1 MVIALSAALAAA
13 SVTHLAACGLGKSRL
28 RYFTKLLLMPLVAAL
43 YCALVD
49 RPAPAVLAA
58 MFCGWVGDFF
68 MIYKH
73 KDAFLAAGMA
83 AFGVGHILYVAHIG
97 VIAAAAEPRL
107 FTALAATLVPGAVA
121 IVIFAVLR
129 RRIPKQLRLARL
141 RRVHR
146 AARGRARRRLPA
158 RGRLPLPLL
167 GRYPLLRDLP
177 RRRQQ
182 RRRRGR
188 HAHLH
193 SRPDPAGHRLFHGL
207 KHRARRLKKTPRAFL
222 CRNCDRALSGAA
234 ASEAGRGGAHNG
246 IDAERG
252 IQLSRRGLQLHG

>member
-28 RYFTKLLLMPLVAAL
+28 RYSTKLLLMPLVAAL
-43 YCALVD
+43 YCALAD

-58 MFCGWVGDFF
+58 MFCGWAGDFF

-83 AFGVGHILYVAHIG
+83 AFGVGHILYVARIG

-129 RRIPKQLRLARL
+129 RRIPKQLRLPGLLYGLLLASLGSAAFIAL
-141 RRVHR
+141 R
-146 AARGRARRRLPA
+146 AGAPGGAY
-158 RGRLPLPLL
+158 LL
-167 GRYPLLRDLP
+167 
-177 RRRQQ
+177 
-182 RRRRGR
+182 
-188 HAHLH
+188 
-193 SRPDPAGHRLFHGL
+193 AGGCL
-207 KHRARRLKKTPRAFL
+207 FL
-222 CRNCDRALSGAA
+222 CSDGILSFETFRDGDSNAA
-234 ASEAGRGGAHNG
+234 DVAVMLTYIAAQTLLAIGFSMG
-246 IDAERG
+246 
-252 IQLSRRGLQLHG
+252 

>member
-28 RYFTKLLLMPLVAAL
+28 RYSTKLLLMPLVAAL
-43 YCALVD
+43 YCALAD

-83 AFGVGHILYVAHIG
+83 AFGVGHILYVARIG
-97 VIAAAAEPRL
+97 VIAAAAHPRL

-129 RRIPKQLRLARL
+129 RRIPKQLRLPGLLYGLLLASLGSAAFIAL
-141 RRVHR
+141 R
-146 AARGRARRRLPA
+146 AGAPGGAY
-158 RGRLPLPLL
+158 LL
-167 GRYPLLRDLP
+167 
-177 RRRQQ
+177 
-182 RRRRGR
+182 
-188 HAHLH
+188 
-193 SRPDPAGHRLFHGL
+193 AGGCL
-207 KHRARRLKKTPRAFL
+207 FL
-222 CRNCDRALSGAA
+222 CSDGILSFETFRDGDSNAA
-234 ASEAGRGGAHNG
+234 DVAVMLTYIAA
-246 IDAERG
+246 
-252 IQLSRRGLQLHG
+252 QTLLSIGFSMG

>member
-1 MVIALSAALAAA
+1 MVIVLSAALAAA

-43 YCALVD
+43 YCALAD

-129 RRIPKQLRLARL
+129 RRIPKQLRLPGLLYGLLLASLGSAAFIAL
-141 RRVHR
+141 R
-146 AARGRARRRLPA
+146 AGAPGGAY
-158 RGRLPLPLL
+158 LL
-167 GRYPLLRDLP
+167 
-177 RRRQQ
+177 
-182 RRRRGR
+182 
-188 HAHLH
+188 
-193 SRPDPAGHRLFHGL
+193 AGGCL
-207 KHRARRLKKTPRAFL
+207 FL
-222 CRNCDRALSGAA
+222 CSDGILSFETFRDGDSNAA
-234 ASEAGRGGAHNG
+234 DVAVMLTYIAAQTLLAIGFSMG
-246 IDAERG
+246 
-252 IQLSRRGLQLHG
+252 

>member
-43 YCALVD
+43 YCALAD

-58 MFCGWVGDFF
+58 MFCGWAGDFF

-129 RRIPKQLRLARL
+129 RRIPKQLRLPGLLYGLLLDSLGSAAFIAL
-141 RRVHR
+141 R
-146 AARGRARRRLPA
+146 AGAPGGAY
-158 RGRLPLPLL
+158 LL
-167 GRYPLLRDLP
+167 
-177 RRRQQ
+177 
-182 RRRRGR
+182 
-188 HAHLH
+188 
-193 SRPDPAGHRLFHGL
+193 AGGCL
-207 KHRARRLKKTPRAFL
+207 FL
-222 CRNCDRALSGAA
+222 CSDGILSFETFRDGDSNAA
-234 ASEAGRGGAHNG
+234 DVAVMLTYIAAQTLLAIGFSMG
-246 IDAERG
+246 
-252 IQLSRRGLQLHG
+252 

>member
-58 MFCGWVGDFF
+58 MFCGWAGDFF

-107 FTALAATLVPGAVA
+107 FTALAATLVPGAIA

-129 RRIPKQLRLARL
+129 RRIPKQLRLPGLLYGLLLASLGSAAFIAL
-141 RRVHR
+141 R
-146 AARGRARRRLPA
+146 AGAPGGAY
-158 RGRLPLPLL
+158 LL
-167 GRYPLLRDLP
+167 
-177 RRRQQ
+177 
-182 RRRRGR
+182 
-188 HAHLH
+188 
-193 SRPDPAGHRLFHGL
+193 AGGCL
-207 KHRARRLKKTPRAFL
+207 FL
-222 CRNCDRALSGAA
+222 CSDGILSFETFRDGDSNAA
-234 ASEAGRGGAHNG
+234 DVAVMLTYIAAQTLLAIGFSMG
-246 IDAERG
+246 
-252 IQLSRRGLQLHG
+252 

>member
-28 RYFTKLLLMPLVAAL
+28 RYFTKLLLMPLIAAL
-43 YCALVD
+43 YCAPVD
-49 RPAPAVLAA
+49 RPAPPELAA

-107 FTALAATLVPGAVA
+107 FTALAATLVPGAIA

-129 RRIPKQLRLARL
+129 RRIPKQLRLPGLLYGLLLASLGSAAFIAL
-141 RRVHR
+141 R
-146 AARGRARRRLPA
+146 AGAPGGAY
-158 RGRLPLPLL
+158 LL
-167 GRYPLLRDLP
+167 
-177 RRRQQ
+177 
-182 RRRRGR
+182 
-188 HAHLH
+188 
-193 SRPDPAGHRLFHGL
+193 AGGCL
-207 KHRARRLKKTPRAFL
+207 FL
-222 CRNCDRALSGAA
+222 CSDGILSFETFRDGDSNAA
-234 ASEAGRGGAHNG
+234 DVAVMLTYIAAQTLLAIGFSMG
-246 IDAERG
+246 
-252 IQLSRRGLQLHG
+252 

>member
-28 RYFTKLLLMPLVAAL
+28 RYSTKLLLMLLVAAL
-43 YCALVD
+43 YCALAD

-83 AFGVGHILYVAHIG
+83 AFGVGHILYVARIG

-129 RRIPKQLRLARL
+129 RRIPKQLRLPGLLYGLLLASLGSAAFIAL
-141 RRVHR
+141 R
-146 AARGRARRRLPA
+146 AGAPGGAY
-158 RGRLPLPLL
+158 LL
-167 GRYPLLRDLP
+167 
-177 RRRQQ
+177 
-182 RRRRGR
+182 
-188 HAHLH
+188 
-193 SRPDPAGHRLFHGL
+193 AGGCL
-207 KHRARRLKKTPRAFL
+207 FL
-222 CRNCDRALSGAA
+222 CSDGILSFETFRDGDSNAA
-234 ASEAGRGGAHNG
+234 DVAVMLTYIAAQTLLAIGFSMG
-246 IDAERG
+246 
-252 IQLSRRGLQLHG
+252 

>member
-1 MVIALSAALAAA
+1 
-13 SVTHLAACGLGKSRL
+13 
-28 RYFTKLLLMPLVAAL
+28 MPLVAAL
-43 YCALVD
+43 YCALAD

-129 RRIPKQLRLARL
+129 RRIPKQLRLPGLLYGLLLASLGSAAFIAL
-141 RRVHR
+141 R
-146 AARGRARRRLPA
+146 AGAPGGAY
-158 RGRLPLPLL
+158 LL
-167 GRYPLLRDLP
+167 
-177 RRRQQ
+177 
-182 RRRRGR
+182 
-188 HAHLH
+188 
-193 SRPDPAGHRLFHGL
+193 AGGCL
-207 KHRARRLKKTPRAFL
+207 FL
-222 CRNCDRALSGAA
+222 CSDGILSFETFRDGDSNAA
-234 ASEAGRGGAHNG
+234 DVAVMLTYIAAQTLLAIGFSMG
-246 IDAERG
+246 
-252 IQLSRRGLQLHG
+252 

>member
-43 YCALVD
+43 YCALAD

-129 RRIPKQLRLARL
+129 RRIPKQLRLPGLLYGLLLASLGSAAFIAL
-141 RRVHR
+141 R
-146 AARGRARRRLPA
+146 AGAPGGAN
-158 RGRLPLPLL
+158 LL
-167 GRYPLLRDLP
+167 
-177 RRRQQ
+177 
-182 RRRRGR
+182 
-188 HAHLH
+188 
-193 SRPDPAGHRLFHGL
+193 AGGCL
-207 KHRARRLKKTPRAFL
+207 FL
-222 CRNCDRALSGAA
+222 CSDGILSFETFRDGDSNAA
-234 ASEAGRGGAHNG
+234 DVAVMLTYIAAQTLLAIGFSMG
-246 IDAERG
+246 
-252 IQLSRRGLQLHG
+252 

>member
-28 RYFTKLLLMPLVAAL
+28 RYSTKLLLMLLVAAL
-43 YCALVD
+43 YCALAD

-129 RRIPKQLRLARL
+129 RRIPKQLRLPGPIYGLLLASPGSAAFIAL
-141 RRVHR
+141 R
-146 AARGRARRRLPA
+146 AGAPGGAY
-158 RGRLPLPLL
+158 LL
-167 GRYPLLRDLP
+167 
-177 RRRQQ
+177 
-182 RRRRGR
+182 
-188 HAHLH
+188 
-193 SRPDPAGHRLFHGL
+193 AGGCL
-207 KHRARRLKKTPRAFL
+207 FL
-222 CRNCDRALSGAA
+222 CSDGILSFETFRDGDSNAA
-234 ASEAGRGGAHNG
+234 DVAVMLTYIAAQTLLAIGFSMG
-246 IDAERG
+246 
-252 IQLSRRGLQLHG
+252 

>member
-58 MFCGWVGDFF
+58 MFCGWAGDFF

-129 RRIPKQLRLARL
+129 RRIPKQLRLPGLLYGLLLASLGSAAFIAL
-141 RRVHR
+141 R
-146 AARGRARRRLPA
+146 AGAPGGAY
-158 RGRLPLPLL
+158 LL
-167 GRYPLLRDLP
+167 
-177 RRRQQ
+177 
-182 RRRRGR
+182 
-188 HAHLH
+188 
-193 SRPDPAGHRLFHGL
+193 AGGCL
-207 KHRARRLKKTPRAFL
+207 FL
-222 CRNCDRALSGAA
+222 CSDGILSFETFRDGDSNAA
-234 ASEAGRGGAHNG
+234 DVAVMLTYIAAQTLLAIGFSMG
-246 IDAERG
+246 
-252 IQLSRRGLQLHG
+252 

>member
-28 RYFTKLLLMPLVAAL
+28 RHSTKLLLMLLVAAL
-43 YCALVD
+43 YCALAD

-129 RRIPKQLRLARL
+129 RRIPKQLRLPGLLYGLLLASLGSAAFIAL
-141 RRVHR
+141 R
-146 AARGRARRRLPA
+146 AGAPGGAY
-158 RGRLPLPLL
+158 LL
-167 GRYPLLRDLP
+167 
-177 RRRQQ
+177 
-182 RRRRGR
+182 
-188 HAHLH
+188 
-193 SRPDPAGHRLFHGL
+193 AGGCL
-207 KHRARRLKKTPRAFL
+207 FL
-222 CRNCDRALSGAA
+222 CSDGILSFETFRDGDSNAA
-234 ASEAGRGGAHNG
+234 DVAVMLTYIAAQTLLAIGFSMG
-246 IDAERG
+246 
-252 IQLSRRGLQLHG
+252 

>member
-28 RYFTKLLLMPLVAAL
+28 RYSTKLLLMPLVAAL
-43 YCALVD
+43 YCALAD

-129 RRIPKQLRLARL
+129 RRIPKQLRLPGLLYGLLLASLGSAAFIAL
-141 RRVHR
+141 R
-146 AARGRARRRLPA
+146 AGAPGGAY
-158 RGRLPLPLL
+158 LL
-167 GRYPLLRDLP
+167 
-177 RRRQQ
+177 
-182 RRRRGR
+182 
-188 HAHLH
+188 
-193 SRPDPAGHRLFHGL
+193 AGGCL
-207 KHRARRLKKTPRAFL
+207 FL
-222 CRNCDRALSGAA
+222 CSDGILSFETFRDGDSNAA
-234 ASEAGRGGAHNG
+234 DVAVMLTYIAAQTLLAIGFSMG
-246 IDAERG
+246 
-252 IQLSRRGLQLHG
+252 

>member
-1 MVIALSAALAAA
+1 MVIALSAALAAV

-83 AFGVGHILYVAHIG
+83 AFGVGHILYVARIG
-97 VIAAAAEPRL
+97 VIAAAAHPRL

-129 RRIPKQLRLARL
+129 RRIPKQLRLPGLLYGLLLASLGSAAFIAL
-141 RRVHR
+141 R
-146 AARGRARRRLPA
+146 AGAPGGAY
-158 RGRLPLPLL
+158 LL
-167 GRYPLLRDLP
+167 
-177 RRRQQ
+177 
-182 RRRRGR
+182 
-188 HAHLH
+188 
-193 SRPDPAGHRLFHGL
+193 AGGCL
-207 KHRARRLKKTPRAFL
+207 FL
-222 CRNCDRALSGAA
+222 CSDGILSFETFRDGDSNAA
-234 ASEAGRGGAHNG
+234 DVAVMLTYIAAQTLLAIGFSMG
-246 IDAERG
+246 
-252 IQLSRRGLQLHG
+252 

>member
-43 YCALVD
+43 YCALAD

-58 MFCGWVGDFF
+58 MFCGWAGDFF

-129 RRIPKQLRLARL
+129 RRIPKQLRLPGLLYGLLLASLGSAAFIAL
-141 RRVHR
+141 R
-146 AARGRARRRLPA
+146 AGAPGGAY
-158 RGRLPLPLL
+158 LL
-167 GRYPLLRDLP
+167 
-177 RRRQQ
+177 
-182 RRRRGR
+182 
-188 HAHLH
+188 
-193 SRPDPAGHRLFHGL
+193 AGGCL
-207 KHRARRLKKTPRAFL
+207 FL
-222 CRNCDRALSGAA
+222 CSDGILSFETFRDGDSNAA
-234 ASEAGRGGAHNG
+234 DVAVMLTYIAAQTLLAIGFSMG
-246 IDAERG
+246 
-252 IQLSRRGLQLHG
+252 

>member
-43 YCALVD
+43 YCALAD
-49 RPAPAVLAA
+49 RQAPAVLAA

-129 RRIPKQLRLARL
+129 RRIPKQLRLPGLLYGLLLASLGSAAFIAL
-141 RRVHR
+141 R
-146 AARGRARRRLPA
+146 AGAPGGAY
-158 RGRLPLPLL
+158 LL
-167 GRYPLLRDLP
+167 
-177 RRRQQ
+177 
-182 RRRRGR
+182 
-188 HAHLH
+188 
-193 SRPDPAGHRLFHGL
+193 AGGCL
-207 KHRARRLKKTPRAFL
+207 FL
-222 CRNCDRALSGAA
+222 CSDGILSFETFRDGDSNAA
-234 ASEAGRGGAHNG
+234 DVAVMLTYIAAQTLLAIGFSMG
-246 IDAERG
+246 
-252 IQLSRRGLQLHG
+252 

>member
-28 RYFTKLLLMPLVAAL
+28 RYSTKLLLMPLVAAL
-43 YCALVD
+43 YCALAD

-58 MFCGWVGDFF
+58 MFCGWAGDFF

-73 KDAFLAAGMA
+73 KDVFLAAGMA

-129 RRIPKQLRLARL
+129 RRIPKQLRLPGLLYGLLLASLGSAAFIAL
-141 RRVHR
+141 R
-146 AARGRARRRLPA
+146 AGAPGGAY
-158 RGRLPLPLL
+158 LL
-167 GRYPLLRDLP
+167 
-177 RRRQQ
+177 
-182 RRRRGR
+182 
-188 HAHLH
+188 
-193 SRPDPAGHRLFHGL
+193 AGGCL
-207 KHRARRLKKTPRAFL
+207 FL
-222 CRNCDRALSGAA
+222 CSDGILSFETFRDGDSNAA
-234 ASEAGRGGAHNG
+234 DVAVMLTYIAAQTLLAIGFSMG
-246 IDAERG
+246 
-252 IQLSRRGLQLHG
+252 

>member
-1 MVIALSAALAAA
+1 MVIALSAALAAV

-129 RRIPKQLRLARL
+129 RRIPKQLRLPGLLYGLLLASLGSAAFIAL
-141 RRVHR
+141 R
-146 AARGRARRRLPA
+146 AGAPGGAY
-158 RGRLPLPLL
+158 LL
-167 GRYPLLRDLP
+167 
-177 RRRQQ
+177 
-182 RRRRGR
+182 
-188 HAHLH
+188 
-193 SRPDPAGHRLFHGL
+193 AGGCL
-207 KHRARRLKKTPRAFL
+207 FL
-222 CRNCDRALSGAA
+222 CSDGILSFETFRDGDSNAA
-234 ASEAGRGGAHNG
+234 DVAVMLTYIAAQTLLAIGFSMG
-246 IDAERG
+246 
-252 IQLSRRGLQLHG
+252 

>member
-28 RYFTKLLLMPLVAAL
+28 RYSTKLLLMPLVAAL

-58 MFCGWVGDFF
+58 MFCGWAGDFF

-83 AFGVGHILYVAHIG
+83 AFGVGHILYVARIG
-97 VIAAAAEPRL
+97 VIAAAAHPRL

-129 RRIPKQLRLARL
+129 RRIPKQLRLPGLLYGLLLASLGSAAFIAL
-141 RRVHR
+141 R
-146 AARGRARRRLPA
+146 AGAPGGAY
-158 RGRLPLPLL
+158 LL
-167 GRYPLLRDLP
+167 
-177 RRRQQ
+177 
-182 RRRRGR
+182 
-188 HAHLH
+188 
-193 SRPDPAGHRLFHGL
+193 AGGCL
-207 KHRARRLKKTPRAFL
+207 FL
-222 CRNCDRALSGAA
+222 CSDGILSFETFRDGDSNAA
-234 ASEAGRGGAHNG
+234 DVAVMLTYIAAQTLLAIGFSMG
-246 IDAERG
+246 
-252 IQLSRRGLQLHG
+252 

>member
-28 RYFTKLLLMPLVAAL
+28 RYSTKLLLMPLVAAL
-43 YCALVD
+43 YCALAD

-83 AFGVGHILYVAHIG
+83 AFGVGHILYVARIG

-129 RRIPKQLRLARL
+129 RRIPKQLRLPGLLYGLLLASLGSAAFIAL
-141 RRVHR
+141 R
-146 AARGRARRRLPA
+146 AGAPGGAY
-158 RGRLPLPLL
+158 LL
-167 GRYPLLRDLP
+167 
-177 RRRQQ
+177 
-182 RRRRGR
+182 
-188 HAHLH
+188 
-193 SRPDPAGHRLFHGL
+193 AGGCL
-207 KHRARRLKKTPRAFL
+207 FL
-222 CRNCDRALSGAA
+222 CSDGILSFETFRDGDSNAA
-234 ASEAGRGGAHNG
+234 DVAVMITYIAAQTLLAIGFSMG
-246 IDAERG
+246 
-252 IQLSRRGLQLHG
+252 

>member
-49 RPAPAVLAA
+49 RPAPGVLAA

-129 RRIPKQLRLARL
+129 RRIPKQLRLPGLLYGLLLASLGSAAFIAL
-141 RRVHR
+141 R
-146 AARGRARRRLPA
+146 AGAPGGAY
-158 RGRLPLPLL
+158 LL
-167 GRYPLLRDLP
+167 
-177 RRRQQ
+177 
-182 RRRRGR
+182 
-188 HAHLH
+188 
-193 SRPDPAGHRLFHGL
+193 AGGCL
-207 KHRARRLKKTPRAFL
+207 FL
-222 CRNCDRALSGAA
+222 CSDGILSFETFRDGDSNAA
-234 ASEAGRGGAHNG
+234 DVAVMLTYIAAQTLLAIGFSMG
-246 IDAERG
+246 
-252 IQLSRRGLQLHG
+252 